1 MFSPRSKFLVVFLTY
16 ISLFLT
22 YSFCRH
28 KVRKAACASLGRL
41 AVFSSQFADGAINL
55 LMDLLNDDNSL
66 VRLQTLDTMF
76 HMVSY
81 DQLKVEEA
89 HMHMVG
95 LSVFLTYY
103 GAY

>member
-1 MFSPRSKFLVVFLTY
+1 
-16 ISLFLT
+16 
-22 YSFCRH
+22 
-28 KVRKAACASLGRL
+28 
-41 AVFSSQFADGAINL
+41 
-55 LMDLLNDDNSL
+55 MDLLNDDNSL
-66 VRLQTLDTMF
+66 VRLQTLDAMF

-103 GAY
+103 GAYWWLQRSRFGFVDLFFIHNFIHLIIKHVCQMAL